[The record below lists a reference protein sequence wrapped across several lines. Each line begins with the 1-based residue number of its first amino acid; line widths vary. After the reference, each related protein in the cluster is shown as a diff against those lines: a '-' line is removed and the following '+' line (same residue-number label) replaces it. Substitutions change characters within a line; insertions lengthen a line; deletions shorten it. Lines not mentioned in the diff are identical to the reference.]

1 MTTKK
6 SAAKKAAPKR
16 KKAVAKKAAA
26 PKRKKAATKKVVAK
40 KAAVK
45 KVAAKKAAP
54 KRKKVVAAK
63 TAAPKRKKVAA
74 KKVAPKRKKVAA
86 KKVAPKRKKVAAKKA
101 VAPKRK
107 KATTKKVAAKK
118 SATRKSAP
126 QRKKAAVKKTAA
138 RQPKKIAAPVQ
149 VNFAA
154 LEPTPAPKKIK
165 RNIPKWQKT
174 SKLHYLMLTLI
185 TFLSIF
191 PFYWMFIVSSN
202 TDAEISKSPPSLVPG
217 PRFLE
222 VAHKVLTAE
231 GVYFGKALLNTFI
244 VGIAI
249 AVAQVIFSAIAG
261 FAFAKLNFKGRQ
273 FSILFVVATM
283 MLPSQ
288 LGIVPL
294 FIMAN
299 KLNLVNTLYALIVP
313 ALVTAFGVFWMRQII
328 DAQVPNEILEAA
340 SIDGASVPR
349 VFWSIVLPSI
359 RQSSFVLG
367 LFAFLAAWNDYLWP
381 TIVLQSPERFTLQV
395 ALTQLKPLYGL
406 DYSLQMGGAFLATA
420 PLLIL
425 FIFVGRRLV
434 SGVMDGAVKG

>member
-26 PKRKKAATKKVVAK
+26 PKRKKAAAPKRKKAVTKKVVAK

-45 KVAAKKAAP
+45 KAAAP
-54 KRKKVVAAK
+54 KRKKAATKRKKVVAKKA
-63 TAAPKRKKVAA
+63 AAPKRKKVAA
-74 KKVAPKRKKVAA
+74 KKTA
-86 KKVAPKRKKVAAKKA
+86 
-101 VAPKRK
+101 APKRK

-118 SATRKSAP
+118 STIKRSAP

-138 RQPKKIAAPVQ
+138 RKPKEVKATVEL
-149 VNFAA
+149 NFGA
-154 LEPTPAPKKIK
+154 LEPTTAPKKIK
-165 RNIPKWQKT
+165 RHIPKWQKT

-185 TFLSIF
+185 TFLSVF

-222 VAHKVLTAE
+222 VAEKVLTAE
-231 GVYFGKALLNTFI
+231 GVYFGRALFNTCV

-249 AVAQVIFSAIAG
+249 AVIFSAIAG
-261 FAFAKLNFKGRQ
+261 FAFAKLNFRGRR

-359 RQSSFVLG
+359 RQSAFVLG
-367 LFAFLAAWNDYLWP
+367 LFAFLASWNDYLWP